1 MLKEILPSL
10 GLLALMTHHG
20 LSQNNNQAQAAALAT
35 EGKQLSATISVMNCI
50 PDVIFYKDLNGVYR
64 GGNKA
69 WAKLA
74 GKPLDQLLGKTD
86 FDLFPAELAKLFR
99 QKDKEMLVHQ
109 ESSSNEEWV
118 QYPDGRRVLLDTL
131 KTPWLDEQGKLLGV
145 LGISRDITGRYGENG
160 KKADEAALQELQAA
174 NDQFYAALNAMFTGE
189 LGPMNAIWSHN
200 DDISNQGPFGARM
213 DGWAAVGAQFKKE
226 AAMKLGGRI
235 ECKNLIVRVG
245 KDLGYAVCVEE
256 GQGMTVAGK
265 PVKVSHRASN
275 IFRRENGQWR
285 LVHHHTD
292 LASQLEGGDKE

>member
-20 LSQNNNQAQAAALAT
+20 LSQNNDQAQAAALAT
-35 EGKQLSATISVMNCI
+35 EGKQLSATIAVMNCI

-69 WAKLA
+69 WAKLV
-74 GKPLDQLLGKTD
+74 GKPLEQLLGKTD

-99 QKDKEMLVHQ
+99 QKDKEMLVHR

-145 LGISRDITGRYGENG
+145 LGISRDITGRYGKN
-160 KKADEAALQELQAA
+160 ADEANEAAVQELQAA
-174 NDQFYAALNAMFTGE
+174 SDQFYAALNAMFTGE
-189 LGPMNAIWSHN
+189 LGPMNAIWSHS
-200 DDISNQGPFGARM
+200 DDVSNQGPFGDRM

-226 AAMKLGGRI
+226 AEMKLGGHI
-235 ECKNLIVRVG
+235 ESKNVIVRAG
-245 KDLGYAVCVEE
+245 KDLGYTVCVEE
-256 GQGMTVAGK
+256 GQGLKVAGK
-265 PVKVSHRASN
+265 PVKVRHRATN

-292 LASQLEGGDKE
+292 LAPLLKGGEKE

>member
-20 LSQNNNQAQAAALAT
+20 LSQNNDQAQAAALAT
-35 EGKQLSATISVMNCI
+35 EGKQLSATIAVMNCI

-74 GKPLDQLLGKTD
+74 GKPLEQLLGKTD

-160 KKADEAALQELQAA
+160 
-174 NDQFYAALNAMFTGE
+174 
-189 LGPMNAIWSHN
+189 
-200 DDISNQGPFGARM
+200 
-213 DGWAAVGAQFKKE
+213 
-226 AAMKLGGRI
+226 
-235 ECKNLIVRVG
+235 
-245 KDLGYAVCVEE
+245 
-256 GQGMTVAGK
+256 
-265 PVKVSHRASN
+265 
-275 IFRRENGQWR
+275 
-285 LVHHHTD
+285 
-292 LASQLEGGDKE
+292 